1 MNMLDLAEM
10 TATLKKDP
18 ATSHMKL
25 RVQQNAANGD
35 DFFDYYVVTEDDH
48 NEKPTGVVGMT
59 RWHMDGTWKADWRG
73 DKQTFRLENEFE
85 SPQKAMRAALE
96 ARSMTTL

>member
-10 TATLKKDP
+10 TATLKNDP

-25 RVQQNAANGD
+25 HMQQNAANGN
-35 DFFDYYVVTEDDH
+35 DFFDYYVVTEDGHDGQ
-48 NEKPTGVVGMT
+48 PTGVVAMT
-59 RWHMDGTWKADWRG
+59 RWHMDETWNADWLG
-73 DKQTFRLENEFE
+73 NKQTFRLENKFE
-85 SPQKAMRAALE
+85 TAQKAMRAALE